1 MRLPPEHCE
10 RIFAGEAPLKVW
22 REFRDMA
29 VTDLRRDTG
38 IRVERLEKLERG
50 LVKPT
55 SAERRTLARALD
67 IAAHNLDP
75 HGSHFAGCGALDVD
89 EDVIIAGAGED
100 GSGER

>member
-1 MRLPPEHCE
+1 MRLPPDQCE

-22 REFRDMA
+22 REFRGLE
-29 VTDLRRDTG
+29 VTDVRRETG

-55 SAERRTLARALD
+55 RGEILKQARALD

-75 HGSHFAGCGALDVD
+75 HGSHYRGCSALDVD
-89 EDVIIAGAGED
+89 EDAILARHNEGE
-100 GSGER
+100 

>member
-1 MRLPPEHCE
+1 MRLPPDQCE

-22 REFRDMA
+22 REFRDLA

-50 LVKPT
+50 IVKPT

-75 HGSHFAGCGALDVD
+75 HAAAYRSCSALDDLD
-89 EDVIIAGAGED
+89 EDDIVAQGEPEHD
-100 GSGER
+100 